1 MPSDTFRPLPTST
14 AAGVDDTML
23 RVLHSEP
30 LLSRTNYFDG
40 RLLTAADLDRDYAYL
55 DRRMLDLGLAAGD
68 GIVAGLHATLA
79 GTVLSVTGGRAI
91 AASGRVLTLNRPA
104 GQPLQVDLADMGTV
118 MARNTAFAGFRDA
131 LYAVVLMLTETGTG
145 AADVFPRDLASR
157 RTTSFDT
164 ITDFVEIAL
173 VPLRQQL
180 PAGNAFQARAALG
193 RSLAGSGIAG
203 LRRSVRRS
211 HRDTRC
217 VVPCHGLPVAAATR
231 RPCAQAG
238 HRSGQWGAELLS
250 RTDRGGDRASARR

>member
-91 AASGRVLTLNRPA
+91 AASGRVLTLNRCRSISP
-104 GQPLQVDLADMGTV
+104 TW
-118 MARNTAFAGFRDA
+118 AR
-131 LYAVVLMLTETGTG
+131 
-145 AADVFPRDLASR
+145 
-157 RTTSFDT
+157 
-164 ITDFVEIAL
+164 
-173 VPLRQQL
+173 
-180 PAGNAFQARAALG
+180 
-193 RSLAGSGIAG
+193 
-203 LRRSVRRS
+203 
-211 HRDTRC
+211 
-217 VVPCHGLPVAAATR
+217 
-231 RPCAQAG
+231 
-238 HRSGQWGAELLS
+238 
-250 RTDRGGDRASARR
+250 